1 MNINQLMKQA
11 QQMQKKLAEAQSQIE
26 LLEVEGSS
34 GGGMVKVTITGKG
47 RLKNIAIDPKII
59 DANEK
64 EMLEDLIVAAINDA
78 NDKKDASSENMMSG
92 VAGGLNLPAGF
103 KLPF

>member
-11 QQMQKKLAEAQSQIE
+11 QQMQKKLADAQAQIE
-26 LLEVEGSS
+26 QLEVEGAS

-47 RLKNIAIDPKII
+47 RLKAIAIDPKII

-78 NDKKDASSENMMSG
+78 NDKKEASSENMMSG
-92 VAGGLNLPAGF
+92 VAGGMNLPAGF